1 MIKVIVTSLLVLFL
15 NGCSYEPI
23 LLKKN
28 YQFDLVEINA
38 EGEKKINEIIENRL
52 SESAKKNSDTK
63 LKIFILSEKKREIVS
78 SNREGDPTIFK
89 IIVKLRYSIKENNQ
103 IILSNEI
110 LKQSTY
116 NNIKDKFELL
126 EYEENIINNLSEKLS
141 DDILISI
148 QSSIK

>member
-38 EGEKKINEIIENRL
+38 EGEKKINEIIKNRL

-126 EYEENIINNLSEKLS
+126 EYEENIIKNLSEKLS

>member
-1 MIKVIVTSLLVLFL
+1 MIKVIITSLLILVL

-28 YQFDLVEINA
+28 YQLDLVEINS
-38 EGEKKINEIIENRL
+38 EGEKKINEIIESKLLQNTKKT
-52 SESAKKNSDTK
+52 SEIKY
-63 LKIFILSEKKREIVS
+63 KILILSEKKREIVS

-89 IIVKLRYSIKENNQ
+89 ITIKLKYNLRENDQIV
-103 IILSNEI
+103 LSNEI
-110 LKQSTY
+110 FKQSTY

-126 EYEENIINNLSEKLS
+126 EYEENIIKNLSEKLS

-148 QSSIK
+148 KSSVK

>member
-1 MIKVIVTSLLVLFL
+1 MIKVIITSLLILVL

-28 YQFDLVEINA
+28 YQFDLVEINS
-38 EGEKKINEIIENRL
+38 EGEKKINEIIESKLLQNTKKT
-52 SESAKKNSDTK
+52 SEIKY
-63 LKIFILSEKKREIVS
+63 KILILSEKKREIVS

-89 IIVKLRYSIKENNQ
+89 ITIKLKYNLRENDQIV
-103 IILSNEI
+103 LSNEI
-110 LKQSTY
+110 FKQSTY

-126 EYEENIINNLSEKLS
+126 EYEENIIKNLSEKLS

-148 QSSIK
+148 KSSIK